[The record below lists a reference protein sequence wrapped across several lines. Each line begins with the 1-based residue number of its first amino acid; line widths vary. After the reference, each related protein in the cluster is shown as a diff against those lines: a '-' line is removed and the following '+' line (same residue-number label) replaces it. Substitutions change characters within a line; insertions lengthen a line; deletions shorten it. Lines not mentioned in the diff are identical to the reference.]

1 MEWKIAI
8 TDKSNQRIVVRFDP
22 KNELLVF
29 IGQYKPKNRD
39 WVDFVLYEKPLW
51 SENKD
56 KEEILISAE
65 DIQELLLTTYNTLRK
80 RLDAY
85 ENISEGFTI
94 IKEIEIKEED

>member
-8 TDKSNQRIVVRFDP
+8 TDKPNQRIVVRFDP
-22 KNELLVF
+22 KNECLIF

-39 WVDFVLYEKPLW
+39 WVDFVQFDKPLW
-51 SENKD
+51 SIDKRMTENLVTA
-56 KEEILISAE
+56 KE
-65 DIQELLLTTYNTLRK
+65 IQELLLTIYNILKK

-85 ENISEGFTI
+85 ENIAEGFTI